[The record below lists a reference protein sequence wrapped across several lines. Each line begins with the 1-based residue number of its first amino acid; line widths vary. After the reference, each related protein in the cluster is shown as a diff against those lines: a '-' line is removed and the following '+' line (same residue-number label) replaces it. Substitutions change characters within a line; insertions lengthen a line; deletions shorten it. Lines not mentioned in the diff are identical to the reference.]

1 MKMSVREVKSK
12 DHPPDF
18 NHIEVLVSFW
28 CQENSPS
35 YLTLFLKKENDMTS
49 AKIKALAIKKTHQF
63 LSKIGY
69 LQ

>member
-1 MKMSVREVKSK
+1 MKMSVREVKTK

-28 CQENSPS
+28 FQENPPS
-35 YLTLFLKKENDMTS
+35 YLTLFLKKKNDMTL

-63 LSKIGY
+63 LSTIEY